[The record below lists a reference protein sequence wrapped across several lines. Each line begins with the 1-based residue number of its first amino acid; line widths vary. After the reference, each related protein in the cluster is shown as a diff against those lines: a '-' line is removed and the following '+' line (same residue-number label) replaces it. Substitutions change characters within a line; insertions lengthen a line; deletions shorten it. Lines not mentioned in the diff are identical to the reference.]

1 MRSDLIDGNSDFD
14 ERKLFDDAG
23 EDLAMEF
30 MDK

>member
-1 MRSDLIDGNSDFD
+1 MRNEQTEGDSDFD

-30 MDK
+30 IDK